1 MELFR
6 SLALIGVVLTLVA
19 GASAASS
26 SSGLHGT
33 VRRGPI
39 TPVCRVGVACDAPAP
54 GVVLT
59 FSGRGVVRKARTD
72 QKGAY
77 RIALPPGVYSVTMNL
92 RLFGR
97 TPRPARVHVRAGH
110 WDKIVF
116 SVDTGVR

>member
-1 MELFR
+1 MRL
-6 SLALIGVVLTLVA
+6 SPTLALIVVSLTVAA
-19 GASAASS
+19 GATATSS
-26 SSGLHGT
+26 SSGLQGT

-59 FSGRGVVRKARTD
+59 FSRAGVARKTRTD
-72 QKGAY
+72 QRGVY
-77 RIALPPGVYSVTMNL
+77 RIALPPGTYSVITSL

-97 TPRPARVHVRAGH
+97 TPRPARVRVRAGH

-116 SVDTGVR
+116 AVDTGIR

>member
-1 MELFR
+1 MR
-6 SLALIGVVLTLVA
+6 SSRTLALIVVSLTVAA
-19 GASAASS
+19 GASATSS
-26 SSGLHGT
+26 TSGLHGT

-59 FSGRGVVRKARTD
+59 FSRVGVVRKARTD

-77 RIALPPGVYSVTMNL
+77 RIALPPGVYSVTTSM

-97 TPRPARVHVRAGH
+97 VPRPGKVHVRAGH

-116 SVDTGVR
+116 SVDTGIR